1 MIRLCYGDVTGLLDP
16 AARERCLAFIPRE
29 CREKL
34 LKMRSDRA
42 RAGSLGARLLL
53 ARCLEDMGICLAE
66 EAFVYGTFGKPS
78 LRDHPQIFFNL
89 THSGVYAACAVS
101 DRAAGVDIQRL
112 DGLHPEIQRR
122 CFTRRE
128 QQYIQEAG
136 DPSRAFALI
145 WAMKESF
152 VKASGTGL
160 TENFQKV
167 ETDPEAMSVSGSA
180 LRFRQW
186 NIPGY
191 VLALCAGELP
201 EKAERM
207 RIG

>member
-1 MIRLCYGDVTGLLDP
+1 MCIRDSIGYHHLCHLNPLADQPVERIGEEGVIRLCYGDVTGLLDP

-101 DRAAGVDIQRL
+101 DL
-112 DGLHPEIQRR
+112 
-122 CFTRRE
+122 
-128 QQYIQEAG
+128 
-136 DPSRAFALI
+136 SLI
-145 WAMKESF
+145 H
-152 VKASGTGL
+152 
-160 TENFQKV
+160 
-167 ETDPEAMSVSGSA
+167 
-180 LRFRQW
+180 
-186 NIPGY
+186 I
-191 VLALCAGELP
+191 
-201 EKAERM
+201 
-207 RIG
+207 